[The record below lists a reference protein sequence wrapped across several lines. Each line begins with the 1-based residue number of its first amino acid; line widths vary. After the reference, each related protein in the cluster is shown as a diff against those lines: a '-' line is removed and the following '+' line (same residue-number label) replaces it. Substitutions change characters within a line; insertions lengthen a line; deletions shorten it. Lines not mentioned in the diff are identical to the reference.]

1 MIAPKEAGM
10 GWFLIRAGMAAIGLW
25 LASEIVPGVHV
36 LTPGSIIAAALLLGV
51 ANAIVRPVLIIL
63 TLPITL
69 VTLGLFLLVING
81 FMIELV
87 SYFLPGFIVDGFG
100 SAILAS
106 IIVSLTSWAMSGWFG
121 PPHGRI
127 DVITMRHSGRWD

>member
-1 MIAPKEAGM
+1 M
-10 GWFLIRAGMAAIGLW
+10 GWFFVRAAVAALGLW
-25 LASEIVPGVHV
+25 LASQIVPGVHI
-36 LTPGSIIAAALLLGV
+36 LTPGSLIAAGLLLGV
-51 ANAIVRPVLIIL
+51 VNAIVRPVLLIL

-69 VTLGLFLLVING
+69 LTLGLFLLVING

-87 SYFLPGFIVDGFG
+87 SYFLNGFVVDGFG

-106 IIVSLTSWAMSGWFG
+106 IVVSLTSWAVSGWFG

-127 DVITMRHSGRWD
+127 DVITMRHSGRWE